1 MWSPDRVT
9 TFQFDYIY
17 FDTRLLSTLM
27 FKFEYYGEYYE
38 DIISNEKQTLHWK
51 KGNVRNEGIILV
63 TGDSFNGIEFV
74 NKNKN

>member
-1 MWSPDRVT
+1 
-9 TFQFDYIY
+9 
-17 FDTRLLSTLM
+17 M

-63 TGDSFNGIEFV
+63 TGDFFNGIEFV